1 MRVEKVIPNLD
12 LSNAF
17 APGCIP
23 LVVLQNCEPELSY
36 IIVELFNKCMKES
49 YFPGCWEVSS
59 VLPVFRNAGERFI
72 AKNYRPVSLLS
83 MTTKVFE
90 KLVNNSIAD
99 HLQICDL
106 FYDF

>member
-1 MRVEKVIPNLD
+1 MMVEKVISNLD
-12 LSNAF
+12 LSKAF

-36 IIVELFNKCMKES
+36 IIVELFNKCMKEF

-59 VLPVFRNAGERFI
+59 VVPVFRNAGEKST

-83 MTTKVFE
+83 MITKVFG

-106 FYDF
+106 FL